1 MSITIDRGR
10 ATDSLSLMPLIDV
23 VFLLLVFFL
32 VASRFAQEDRQLPV
46 ALPNATAAMPM
57 TMQPRE
63 LTVNVATDGSYVVQG
78 ETLGIEQLQQAL
90 LQAVAN
96 NPLQQRV
103 LIRADRRAEFQLVVD
118 VMDLCNQAGVVEYR
132 VATLPSAAG
141 G

>member
-1 MSITIDRGR
+1 VSINIDRGR
-10 ATDSLSLMPLIDV
+10 AADSLSLMPLIDV

-63 LTVNVATDGSYVVQG
+63 LTVNVSLDGSYVVHG
-78 ETLGIEQLQQAL
+78 ETLELEQLQQAL
-90 LQAVAN
+90 QQAVAD

-103 LIRADRRAEFQLVVD
+103 LIRADRRAEFQLVVN

-132 VATLPSAAG
+132 VATLPGAG
-141 G
+141 GG

>member
-1 MSITIDRGR
+1 VSINIDRGR
-10 ATDSLSLMPLIDV
+10 AADSLSLMPLIDV

-63 LTVNVATDGSYVVQG
+63 LTINVSVDGSYVVQG
-78 ETLGIEQLQQAL
+78 ETLGLEQLQQAL
-90 LQAVAN
+90 QQAVAD

-103 LIRADRRAEFQLVVD
+103 LIRADRRAEFQLVVN

-132 VATLPSAAG
+132 VATLPAAAG